1 MIKQQY
7 SEPISEAIL
16 NTIRTT
22 SDTRDM
28 IKSMYDILY
37 TLDSYYTDA
46 DLDSVSGYF
55 KQAYNALSKAE
66 SEIE

>member
-7 SEPISEAIL
+7 SEPISEAVL
-16 NTIRTT
+16 KTIEIA

-28 IKSMYDILY
+28 VKSMYDILY

-46 DLDSVSGYF
+46 DLNSVSEYL

>member
-7 SEPISEAIL
+7 SEPISEAVL
-16 NTIRTT
+16 NAIA

-46 DLDSVSGYF
+46 DLNSVSEYL